1 MFHFSL
7 NGASIDIVKKNV
19 YLGVLFSGNGR
30 FCKAIKSLA
39 NQANRAMFAVFK
51 IIRQLD
57 MPIDC
62 QLKLFDQVIQPVLL
76 YGSEVWG
83 FENTVL
89 LERVQLKFCKINTFL
104 M

>member
-1 MFHFSL
+1 
-7 NGASIDIVKKNV
+7 
-19 YLGVLFSGNGR
+19 
-30 FCKAIKSLA
+30 
-39 NQANRAMFAVFK
+39 MFAVFK

-89 LERVQLKFCKINTFL
+89 LERVQLKFCKYILNVQQSTLDFMVCGEL
-104 M
+104 GRFPIEILVKIRMISYWGKLI